1 MYMWTAQQT
10 QMETHSFFLA
20 ADDGSVQNNK
30 GHEKETQTKSTVLQ
44 KEDGN
49 TRDHY
54 QNKTGGGGSY
64 KPKLACVMIMIKANT
79 RLWSSDTRKHINQE

>member
-54 QNKTGGGGSY
+54 QNKTGGG
-64 KPKLACVMIMIKANT
+64 KLQTKTSMCYDNDKSQHKTLIFRYQKT
-79 RLWSSDTRKHINQE
+79 Y

>member
-20 ADDGSVQNNK
+20 AADGSVQNNK

-54 QNKTGGGGSY
+54 QNKTGGGG
-64 KPKLACVMIMIKANT
+64 KLQTKTSMCYDNDKSQHKTLIFRYQKT
-79 RLWSSDTRKHINQE
+79 Y